1 MSSAKDT
8 INKTSNFIKYYTNK
22 KSKSI
27 KIRNN
32 FIGYSEQSSNDITN
46 NNNPISLKSNF
57 KPSMTSMLSNKK
69 STESSSI
76 NAYLEQK
83 FNKKNPSL
91 IFPKSLFTSIDD
103 NSKVDMSR
111 NQNLDKS
118 YLRNKSIN
126 NLHHNSNFRTSNHG
140 ENLNQLLKKLSSTR
154 SKIKSLDKEIKKIK
168 FEKLKIRQ
176 NKNKVSEQN
185 INPKKKFSH
194 LYFFNRNKNKNKGN
208 YPNINKQNKM
218 YLFKGKKFF
227 SQYKEYKTHM
237 RKLPNIS
244 VEENNKYNNISVKN
258 IKTDIYMKT
267 PKKKNMSKENIIT
280 PIIYKRK
287 KININNSEYRE
298 FINKIKNKQLFNL
311 LRRFKLS
318 ERRNKLNE
326 LSLYKNNIFPI
337 ETIKLLV
344 SKRNELTIDKF
355 RNEYINKLGK
365 ITLKYNNLNNSHD
378 SYENLYD

>member
-1 MSSAKDT
+1 
-8 INKTSNFIKYYTNK
+8 
-22 KSKSI
+22 
-27 KIRNN
+27 
-32 FIGYSEQSSNDITN
+32 
-46 NNNPISLKSNF
+46 
-57 KPSMTSMLSNKK
+57 
-69 STESSSI
+69 
-76 NAYLEQK
+76 
-83 FNKKNPSL
+83 
-91 IFPKSLFTSIDD
+91 
-103 NSKVDMSR
+103 
-111 NQNLDKS
+111 
-118 YLRNKSIN
+118 
-126 NLHHNSNFRTSNHG
+126 
-140 ENLNQLLKKLSSTR
+140 
-154 SKIKSLDKEIKKIK
+154 
-168 FEKLKIRQ
+168 
-176 NKNKVSEQN
+176 
-185 INPKKKFSH
+185 
-194 LYFFNRNKNKNKGN
+194 
-208 YPNINKQNKM
+208 M